1 MTHDSECLVDDK
13 LEMEERLKMESLVS
27 ILERS
32 KGLNP
37 QFDLNWEVEEDSN
50 GSQELE
56 MGSSSLSSMQHLE
69 IVWQILRNMKSSSR
83 KKGCFI
89 QSMDT

>member
-13 LEMEERLKMESLVS
+13 LEMEERMKMESLVS
-27 ILERS
+27 ILEWS

-37 QFDLNWEVEEDSN
+37 QFDLNWEVEEYGN

-69 IVWQILRNMKSSSR
+69 IVWQILRYMKSSSR

>member
-1 MTHDSECLVDDK
+1 MKT
-13 LEMEERLKMESLVS
+13 ESLVS
-27 ILERS
+27 ILESS

-37 QFDLNWEVEEDSN
+37 QFDLNWEIEEYGN

-56 MGSSSLSSMQHLE
+56 KGSSSLSSMQHLE
-69 IVWQILRNMKSSSR
+69 IVWQILRYMKSSSR

-89 QSMDT
+89 QSMVT